1 MPPATGELGFYR
13 ALIALETDATRY
25 YGADATRPAI
35 LGVND
40 AEQLL
45 SHLAAD
51 LSTLLPDISGCSL
64 IAAGALF
71 DQVQILRPGYPVY
84 AALEATA
91 RGQEKRFRPRLVSI
105 GARGGRL
112 PVADL
117 QPLEDIPLGLLQ
129 LLPFVVHGPAA
140 AVAELGQAMEYR
152 FMEEGQL
159 SAHSAAWLQAAFGV
173 SINHA
178 RLMTLT
184 DLNAMLRLQLEHF
197 GFLPL
202 WELIDAA
209 LSGRTEPLSVRA
221 DSGREYHWREGAVFA
236 DFETFDHWAQ
246 RGAGAELAA
255 ERGLL
260 AGGYGSWTREHR
272 QYLTTLRAHGITMQ
286 QQLPGA
292 GQALDGSYLVE
303 RSETA
308 AQDGDAA
315 VTEHS
320 FNDLGT
326 VAVTVVSDGRVA
338 NYYPLS
344 ARGLN
349 DIHAAIG
356 SRGGTIAFPGTIL
369 YDAKKR
375 CLQPDSWPGQFADG
389 T

>member
-13 ALIALETDATRY
+13 GLVALETDATRY
-25 YGADATRPAI
+25 YGADAKRPAI

-51 LSTLLPDISGCSL
+51 LNALLPDISRCSL
-64 IAAGALF
+64 IAVGALF
-71 DQVQILRPGYPVY
+71 DQVQILRPGYPLFE
-84 AALEATA
+84 ALEATA
-91 RGQEKRFRPRLVSI
+91 RGSEKQFRPRLVSI
-105 GARGGRL
+105 GARGGQL

-129 LLPFVVHGPAA
+129 LLPFVIHGPAA
-140 AVAELGQAMEYR
+140 EVAELGQAMEYR
-152 FMEEGQL
+152 FVEEGQL
-159 SAHSAAWLQAAFGV
+159 SAHTAAWLQTAFEV
-173 SINHA
+173 TINHA

-202 WELIDAA
+202 WELLDAA
-209 LSGRTEPLSVRA
+209 LCGRPQALSVRT
-221 DSGREYHWREGAVFA
+221 DSGREFHWREGAVFTG
-236 DFETFDHWAQ
+236 FETFDHWAQ
-246 RGAGAELAA
+246 QGAGAKLAA
-255 ERGLL
+255 DRGLL

-272 QYLTTLRAHGITMQ
+272 QYLTTLRAHGINLHL
-286 QQLPGA
+286 QLPGA
-292 GQALDGSYLVE
+292 GPPLDGSYLVE
-303 RSETA
+303 TSEVTPRA
-308 AQDGDAA
+308 GDAA

-320 FNDLGT
+320 FDDLGT
-326 VAVTVVSDGRVA
+326 VAVTVVRDGRVA

-356 SRGGTIAFPGTIL
+356 SRGGTISFPGTIL
-369 YDAKKR
+369 YDAGKR
-375 CLQPDSWPGQFADG
+375 CLQPDNDG
-389 T
+389 PIDS